1 MLRKGFTLIELLV
14 VIAIIAVLAAI
25 LFPVFAQAK
34 TAAKQTVFLSDQN
47 QVGLALTM
55 YLNDWDDCYPEEHPS
70 DANPAVDDADAQ
82 LEGTDYGSPL
92 YDILPYFATNNPEQ
106 AAPLYPSN
114 LNPAYAPVYSEPVYY
129 NPNDPDP
136 HGKTLLLSDGDCP
149 NYTNGLPN
157 GSDSG
162 VPPPNPGF
170 VTSIVLNAYYLFGMN
185 QSQVTEP
192 ARSAYINERNNNDCD
207 VHYHPWLGEV
217 GDNNGNP
224 YAVDLTSGQPND
236 LGVPVFAIA
245 STRFAGGSTAT
256 YCDGHAKWHP
266 FGAMRTPFEGH
277 ELFGEFQAF

>member
-1 MLRKGFTLIELLV
+1 MFRQAFTLIELLV
-14 VIAIIAVLAAI
+14 VIAIIAILSAI

-34 TAAKQTVFLSDQN
+34 AAAKQTVFLSDQN
-47 QVGLALTM
+47 QVGLALTL
-55 YLNDWDDCYPEEHPS
+55 YIGDWNDTYPEEHPS
-70 DANPAVDDADAQ
+70 DSNPATDDADAQ
-82 LEGTDYGSPL
+82 LEGTDFGSPL
-92 YDILPYFATNNPEQ
+92 YDILPYFATNNLEQ
-106 AAPLYPSN
+106 AAPAYPPS
-114 LNPAYAPVYSEPVYY
+114 LNPMYAPVYSEPVYY

-136 HGKTLLLSDGDCP
+136 HGLKILFPTGDCP
-149 NYTNGLPN
+149 NYSGGLPN

-162 VPPPNPGF
+162 APPPNPGF
-170 VTSIVLNAYYLFGMN
+170 LTSIVLNAYYLFGMN

-217 GDNNGNP
+217 GDANGNP
-224 YAVDLTSGQPND
+224 YTAPLPTATN

-245 STRFAGGSTAT
+245 STRYAGGSTAT

-266 FGAMRTPFEGH
+266 FGAMRQAFEGH